1 MVQILKKSG
10 EAKNFEEILSL
21 LLSSINSKIEQY
33 AISPGFNNL
42 SLIQNYIIFF
52 MVLVLNLKEFPFF
65 VKEIFEGKSKFFKN
79 LSLNLFKMKTRKK
92 KRLLSILNNIFLE
105 EYKDLYFRK
114 DSDKLLD
121 LENLFISQQTD
132 FSTKFLDT
140 VTFYDEQTYKK
151 MFITLLEFDLSYDNF
166 FTYNNKIKNEEKPA
180 YKLCIAQSLIR
191 VAFSKEK
198 KKFYSENEEFYEY
211 NLLKRIIDK
220 DMKETVQK
228 FGDEYKTLFRKE
240 DLCDDVIKYMFFIFG
255 NSMLIDSFVKPLK
268 KKLNEIGLTDE
279 LINRKDPFAM
289 KRDITKDEF
298 SFLVGEII
306 NTMSTKIPN
315 VLKILL
321 KLLYDSVNQHFTIE
335 KDNYGPLYTS
345 IIFNFLISPRIQM
358 LYSISPLNC
367 IFVRN
372 LNRLLRN
379 TCFNFQFAEG
389 DDLYKFNDII
399 EENNKKMKD
408 FINEKIISINIDEKV
423 KNSLSNLFTEK
434 YLIYPKFLFYWD
446 SQLLCATITGG
457 VDKMIKFKELK
468 SRSSWAYNNEP
479 EDL

>member
-166 FTYNNKIKNEEKPA
+166 FTYA
-180 YKLCIAQSLIR
+180 
-191 VAFSKEK
+191 
-198 KKFYSENEEFYEY
+198 
-211 NLLKRIIDK
+211 
-220 DMKETVQK
+220 
-228 FGDEYKTLFRKE
+228 
-240 DLCDDVIKYMFFIFG
+240 
-255 NSMLIDSFVKPLK
+255 
-268 KKLNEIGLTDE
+268 
-279 LINRKDPFAM
+279 
-289 KRDITKDEF
+289 
-298 SFLVGEII
+298 
-306 NTMSTKIPN
+306 
-315 VLKILL
+315 
-321 KLLYDSVNQHFTIE
+321 
-335 KDNYGPLYTS
+335 
-345 IIFNFLISPRIQM
+345 
-358 LYSISPLNC
+358 
-367 IFVRN
+367 
-372 LNRLLRN
+372 
-379 TCFNFQFAEG
+379 
-389 DDLYKFNDII
+389 
-399 EENNKKMKD
+399 
-408 FINEKIISINIDEKV
+408 
-423 KNSLSNLFTEK
+423 
-434 YLIYPKFLFYWD
+434 
-446 SQLLCATITGG
+446 
-457 VDKMIKFKELK
+457 
-468 SRSSWAYNNEP
+468 
-479 EDL
+479 